1 MTADGTGSVD
11 FTGRVALVSGAS
23 RDIGYAVAGRAAGW
37 WRRGDDHR
45 AQMRLFRR
53 WVKLDL
59 YATNPSSGLV
69 EHCAPRLCDVQ
80 HPRLGALQQRAQAW
94 VGSQVAQCR
103 GIATKDDGIQLSSA
117 GQQYPRR
124 GIGRG
129 PQRDSRLTLSPPGET
144 LLGLPACGGAAVHQP
159 AAGTGRDDHAGAGYA
174 DAVSTEA
181 YQQQP
186 DRARHHEVVDQIL
199 GGEPDSLRGGSR

>member
-1 MTADGTGSVD
+1 MTADRMGSVD
-11 FTGRVALVSGAS
+11 FTGRVALVSAAS

-45 AQMRLFRR
+45 AQCAYSGGGSSWTSTQRTLRAASSSTARR
-53 WVKLDL
+53 GSVMSSTRGSARSNNGPKRGSAAKLRS
-59 YATNPSSGLV
+59 AAVSP
-69 EHCAPRLCDVQ
+69 PR
-80 HPRLGALQQRAQAW
+80 
-94 VGSQVAQCR
+94 
-103 GIATKDDGIQLSSA
+103 T
-117 GQQYPRR
+117 YPRR
-124 GIGRG
+124 GVGRG
-129 PQRDSRLTLSPPGET
+129 PQRDSRLTLPPPGET

-186 DRARHHEVVDQIL
+186 DRARHHEVVDQIR